1 MKIIVSENLMALAK
15 KLKKYAP
22 LYIVGGYVRN
32 SLLGI
37 TPSDVDL
44 ASKLTPERIAEILNG
59 TKFEVK
65 EISKKLG
72 TITIRC
78 GKELW
83 EHTTFRKDNYDTTGR
98 HVPKNVDFVED
109 VREDAKRRD
118 FTINAIYYNILKD
131 EIVDVYSGV
140 YDLQRKILRCVET
153 PSYVFKSD
161 GLRILRMVRFACEL
175 NFKIDRATLNMARKM
190 SYRLNDIVGSRKYTE
205 LINIINSP
213 TKYSISKK
221 NADMYGLKLLNFL
234 HAWPFLYVH
243 STFVKYKL
251 TKKASRE
258 MKFYALLI
266 DIINSVN
273 PDCIEFYLKF
283 LLGAD
288 GFQLQKTN
296 IENITKI
303 ICGYYDALNKMNN
316 KKYFFKYFNYFPKIS
331 ELLKLKS
338 KILYNKYYFFD
349 YYIKKHKIPIH
360 IKDLKIRGE
369 DLKKVKALPAKKY
382 GIVLNDLLDK
392 VFDGLP
398 NDKETL
404 LKEVEDGIRNNL
416 Y

>member
-1 MKIIVSENLMALAK
+1 MKITVSENLLALAK

-44 ASKLTPERIAEILNG
+44 ASKLTPERLSEILAG
-59 TKFEVK
+59 SKFEVK

-78 GKELW
+78 GKEIW
-83 EHTTFRKDNYDTTGR
+83 EHTTFRRDNYDSTGR

-118 FTINAIYYNILKD
+118 FTVNAIYYNILKD
-131 EIVDVYSGV
+131 ELVDVYSGV
-140 YDLQRKILRCVET
+140 YDLQKHILKCVET
-153 PSYVFKSD
+153 PNFVFNSD

-175 NFKIDRATLNMARKM
+175 NFKIDRATLLMARKM
-190 SYRLNDIVGSRKYTE
+190 SYRLNDIVGSRKFTE
-205 LINIINSP
+205 LYNILNSP
-213 TKYSISKK
+213 TKYSVSNK
-221 NADMYGLKLLNFL
+221 NADMRGLNYLNFL

-243 STFVKYKL
+243 STYVRYRM
-251 TKKASRE
+251 TKNAKGE
-258 MKFYALLI
+258 TKFYSLLI

-273 PDCIEFYLKF
+273 PDCIEFYLKY
-283 LLGAD
+283 LLGQD
-288 GFQLQKTN
+288 GFMLPKAN

-316 KKYFFKYFNYFPKIS
+316 KKYFFKYFNYFPKIA

-338 KILYNKYYFFD
+338 KFLYNKYYFFD

-360 IKDLKIRGE
+360 IKDLKIKGE
-369 DLKKVKALPAKKY
+369 DLKKIKALPAKKY
-382 GIVLNDLLDK
+382 SIVLNDLLDK
-392 VFDGLP
+392 VFDGLS

-404 LKEVEDGIRNNL
+404 LKEVEDGIANNL

>member
-283 LLGAD
+283 LLGVD

-338 KILYNKYYFFD
+338 KFLYNKYYFFD
-349 YYIKKHKIPIH
+349 YYIKKHKIPIY

>member
-1 MKIIVSENLMALAK
+1 
-15 KLKKYAP
+15 
-22 LYIVGGYVRN
+22 
-32 SLLGI
+32 
-37 TPSDVDL
+37 
-44 ASKLTPERIAEILNG
+44 
-59 TKFEVK
+59 
-65 EISKKLG
+65 
-72 TITIRC
+72 
-78 GKELW
+78 
-83 EHTTFRKDNYDTTGR
+83 
-98 HVPKNVDFVED
+98 
-109 VREDAKRRD
+109 
-118 FTINAIYYNILKD
+118 
-131 EIVDVYSGV
+131 
-140 YDLQRKILRCVET
+140 
-153 PSYVFKSD
+153 
-161 GLRILRMVRFACEL
+161 MVRFACEL

-205 LINIINSP
+205 LINITNSP

-338 KILYNKYYFFD
+338 KFLYNKYYFFD

>member
-243 STFVKYKL
+243 SIFVKYKL

-338 KILYNKYYFFD
+338 KFLYNKYYFFD

>member
-1 MKIIVSENLMALAK
+1 MNIVVSENLQALAK

-22 LYIVGGYVRN
+22 LYIVGGYIRN

-44 ASKLTPERIAEILNG
+44 ASKLTPERLSEILAG
-59 TKFEVK
+59 SKFEVK
-65 EISKKLG
+65 EISKNLG

-78 GKELW
+78 GKEVW
-83 EHTTFRKDNYDTTGR
+83 EHTTFRRDNYDNTGR
-98 HVPKNVDFVED
+98 HIPKNVDFVED

-140 YDLQRKILRCVET
+140 YDLQRKIIRCVET

-175 NFKIDRATLNMARKM
+175 DFKIDRATLNMARKM
-190 SYRLNDIVGSRKYTE
+190 SYRLNDIVGTRKYSE
-205 LINIINSP
+205 LMNIINSP

-221 NADMYGLKLLNFL
+221 NADMRGLNYLNFL

-243 STFVKYKL
+243 STSVKYKL
-251 TKKASRE
+251 SKKSTQDI
-258 MKFYALLI
+258 KFYALLI

-283 LLGAD
+283 LLGQD
-288 GFQLQKTN
+288 GFMLPKAN

-303 ICGYYDALNKMNN
+303 ICGYFDALNKMNN

-331 ELLKLKS
+331 ELLKIKS
-338 KILYNKYYFFD
+338 KYLYGKYYFFD
-349 YYIKKHKIPIH
+349 YYIKKHKIPIN
-360 IKDLKIRGE
+360 IKDLNIKGD
-369 DLKKVKALPAKKY
+369 DLKKIKELSPKKY
-382 GIVLNDLLDK
+382 SNVLNDLLDK
-392 VFDGLP
+392 VFDGLS
-398 NDKETL
+398 NDKDTL
-404 LKEVEDGIRNNL
+404 LKEVLDGVRNNL